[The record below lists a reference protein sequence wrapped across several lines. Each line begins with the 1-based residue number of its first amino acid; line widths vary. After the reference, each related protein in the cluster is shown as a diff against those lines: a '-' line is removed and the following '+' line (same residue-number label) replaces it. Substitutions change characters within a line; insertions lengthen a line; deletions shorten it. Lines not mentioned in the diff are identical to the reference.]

1 MVRALYLALILLIT
15 VVVLELFRFP
25 FQEGFASLITAG
37 ESAAWTKWMPRR
49 GDIGLDPHAEQGG
62 YTRDI
67 RHVATYA
74 DVQRL
79 GQTHD
84 FCRMVHPSTSTGH
97 VNDPELFFA
106 CALGGTEGLSSVQ
119 FRTPAVKDGFE
130 ISRDDYMNDPLHEG
144 RAGYCRIL
152 KTGTDHFEAM
162 CNPAGDSGFQ
172 AKMITDGSPPPD
184 IQRLLSFYEGIV
196 FWLRFKDDMVDYAKN
211 LTVQTA
217 GSLTIDEVP
226 KSTTRGIA
234 FDGLSQYV
242 RLGDTAD
249 MSFGDIVQLR
259 YVRAFSFWVYFDEFT
274 NNAKIFDFGDAGK
287 PSVFCGIIGRGNPT
301 ASQGTGAP
309 SCSSLQ
315 EGSTVPSAPS
325 GAQCTREVSP
335 QTAMLTSSANVNRW
349 DCPDPEMTGRLMEP
363 LQSMPKTAAGPP
375 QTADLLYEVW
385 DERQRK
391 LHIQV
396 KNVFP
401 LKKWTHVVITATS
414 MDAMKPDV
422 AVYVNGKQEHVERGA
437 WLPQTNYTASN
448 YLGRSNTADA
458 TSQYDNRDEL
468 FKGRMFDM
476 RGYRTTMT
484 EKKIADT
491 VEWGKGLLEKD

>member
-1 MVRALYLALILLIT
+1 
-15 VVVLELFRFP
+15 
-25 FQEGFASLITAG
+25 
-37 ESAAWTKWMPRR
+37 
-49 GDIGLDPHAEQGG
+49 
-62 YTRDI
+62 
-67 RHVATYA
+67 
-74 DVQRL
+74 
-79 GQTHD
+79 
-84 FCRMVHPSTSTGH
+84 
-97 VNDPELFFA
+97 LFFA

-119 FRTPAVKDGFE
+119 YRTPAVKDGFQ

-152 KTGTDHFEAM
+152 KTGTDQFEAM
-162 CNPAGDSGFQ
+162 CNPATDTGF
-172 AKMITDGSPPPD
+172 KSSMITDGSPPPE

-226 KSTTRGIA
+226 KTTTRGLE
-234 FDGLSQYV
+234 FNGSQYV
-242 RLGDTAD
+242 RIGDTAD

-274 NNAKIFDFGDAGK
+274 NNAKIFDFGSQGK
-287 PSVFCGIIGRGNPT
+287 SSVFCGIVGRGNPT
-301 ASQGTGAP
+301 MSQDGL
-309 SCSSLQ
+309 SSQCEATKTLPT
-315 EGSTVPSAPS
+315 SPS
-325 GAQCTREVSP
+325 GTQGTREVSP
-335 QTAMLTSSANVNRW
+335 QQAMWQSSADVNRW
-349 DCPDPEMTGRLMEP
+349 DCPDPAITGRIMEP
-363 LQSMPKTAAGPP
+363 QKGTVPATVP

-401 LKKWTHVVITATS
+401 LKKWTHVVITALS

-422 AVYVNGKQEHVERGA
+422 AVYVNGEQKHREDGA

-458 TSQYDNRDEL
+458 TSQYQNRDEL
-468 FKGRMFDM
+468 FKGRMFDV
-476 RGYRTTMT
+476 RGYRTIMT

-491 VEWGKGLLEKD
+491 MEWGEALLAE